1 MAEEFFGEAPQEE
14 VFDPTGWQESP
25 EYKEDEFGEASEDA
39 YYEDDE
45 DEGEFYESGY
55 HEEDDEEDYEDDGS
69 SETPVM
75 DYVSGLGY
83 DVEGY
88 DDDSNF
94 LDDIAGSYQAA
105 LNRQHELQNQMQELE
120 SRQQQDVQD
129 VNEYYEDELHEDQ
142 NPEFDPRW
150 AQLVEQDETGRY
162 ILRPE
167 YIGTID
173 PSVAERVNEYADWRH
188 ERSNSLIDNPMEM
201 LLDDGLEDYIEARI
215 SDAISSTSQETEL
228 NNQAEQFV
236 AENAEILYLT
246 NENGELLYDPGTQE
260 PMLSP
265 IGQALNDTHL
275 MLLEQGMDDPVAR
288 HNIAMQL
295 VSGQMQHD
303 DAPPPPEP
311 GYWEEEGYYDDELL
325 QGDENDYYKQQ
336 YEERPFE
343 GMAQTDYMPDGQ
355 SYPQA
360 GIGLNGM
367 PEHNSLGSLA
377 TQLAVYKG
385 YLQPKG

>member
-14 VFDPTGWQESP
+14 VFDPSGWQETS
-25 EYKEDEFGEASEDA
+25 EYKSEEYNEPIEDDDYLEDDESGEAE
-39 YYEDDE
+39 YYED
-45 DEGEFYESGY
+45 GY
-55 HEEDDEEDYEDDGS
+55 EEDYEEELEEADN
-69 SETPVM
+69 PVM
-75 DYVSGLGY
+75 DYVSSLGY
-83 DVEGY
+83 DVNGY
-88 DDDSNF
+88 EDDSNF

-105 LNRQHELQNQMQELE
+105 INRQQELQQQIEYLE
-120 SRQQQDVQD
+120 SLKGQSEDEDVID
-129 VNEYYEDELHEDQ
+129 EYYNEEDWDSS
-142 NPEFDPRW
+142 PEFDPRW

-162 ILRPE
+162 VLRPE

-173 PSVAERVNEYADWRH
+173 PSVAEKANTYAEWRH
-188 ERSNSLIDNPMEM
+188 ERSNQLLENPMEM
-201 LLDDGLEDYIEARI
+201 ILEDGLEDYIEQRI
-215 SDAISSTSQETEL
+215 QQAISSSTQETNL
-228 NNQAEQFV
+228 NNEAEQFV
-236 AENAEILYLT
+236 AQNAHILYLT
-246 NENGELLYDPGTQE
+246 NEEGELLYDPATQE

-265 IGQALNDTHL
+265 VGQSLNDAHL
-275 MLLEQGMDDPVAR
+275 MLLEQGMEDPVAR
-288 HNIAMQL
+288 HNVAMQL
-295 VSGQMQHD
+295 VSGQLAQQD
-303 DAPPPPEP
+303 VPPPPEEY
-311 GYWEEEGYYDDELL
+311 YWEEDEELL

-343 GMAQTDYMPDGQ
+343 GMAETDYMPDGP

>member
-1 MAEEFFGEAPQEE
+1 MAEEFYGEAPREE
-14 VFDPTGWQESP
+14 VFDPQGWQESP
-25 EYKEDEFGEASEDA
+25 EYKEDEYGEATEA
-39 YYEDDE
+39 EYIEDDE
-45 DEGEFYESGY
+45 DEGEFLESGY
-55 HEEDDEEDYEDDGS
+55 YEDDEDDEEGDDG

-88 DDDSNF
+88 ENDSKF

-105 LNRQHELQNQMQELE
+105 INRQHELQGQMQELE
-120 SRQQQDVQD
+120 SRRQQDVQD
-129 VNEYYEDELHEDQ
+129 VDDYYEDEEYPEDQ

-173 PSVAERVNEYADWRH
+173 PSVAEKVNEYANWRH

-201 LLDDGLEDYIEARI
+201 LLDDGLEDYIESRI
-215 SDAISSTSQETEL
+215 HDAISSSTEENDL
-228 NNQAEQFV
+228 NGQAEQFV

-246 NENGELLYDPGTQE
+246 NEDGELLYDPATQE

-288 HNIAMQL
+288 HNVAMQL
-295 VSGQMQHD
+295 VSGQMQGD
-303 DAPPPPEP
+303 DAPPPPDP
-311 GYWEEEGYYDDELL
+311 GYWEEDDELP

-336 YEERPFE
+336 YEERPFG
-343 GMAQTDYMPDGQ
+343 GMDETDYMPDGQ
-355 SYPQA
+355 SYPQT
-360 GIGLNGM
+360 GMELNGM

-377 TQLAVYKG
+377 TQLAVHKG
-385 YLQPKG
+385 FLQPKG